1 MMFTY
6 APLDRTKSEIRVLR
20 LQPSE
25 DADSP
30 LEGSL
35 EHISL
40 NIDSDYEAISYTWG
54 DNVKTNR
61 ISFGGVDF
69 AITSNL
75 AAALRVLR
83 RKESDRSLWVDAICI
98 NQDDI
103 PERSQE
109 VLRMLSIYQHASK
122 VVVWLGEASED
133 SSSAII
139 YLRNLAATQKIREN
153 FSLPRKAVILF
164 FKTLS
169 KALSILAASV
179 EAVEARP
186 LGTVWVVAYLTNW
199 IPHVRFLTPLIIRPF
214 TYWKVLQ
221 LLMRAVQVYLLKA
234 PRITDKFLYPPSD
247 AALKGLTNFFSRPW
261 FYRVWIIQEI
271 AGAKDAIVVCG
282 RDWLSWTEFC
292 DACDEIYDMVAKTST
307 KNPFIDTGFNGTS
320 PIRGL
325 GRRRALGAPE
335 ADWSLMK
342 LLVLFHC
349 YRATDAHDK
358 VYALLGLAKEI
369 RANYDMTSH
378 TMILPDYND
387 TLPVTFTAVVW
398 FMVMNTSQLDILRC
412 CEGAWRMKGLPTWV
426 PDWTVIVPRGFNVP
440 KTETKPYA
448 LDSDP
453 SPSTPIARFNDD
465 LTTMTVR
472 GFLIGHFVDDGH
484 VMYSTKDPAGPDQL
498 KKFGINFDWILWF
511 ARHAQSLFIRSGLG
525 SLLLTSIF
533 NVVGYFSP
541 ELKPSLA
548 LYKEMFADLGRQWDE
563 DFSADKAKPKEGRE
577 EALPIS
583 GHNLFHNM
591 VPGQEEE
598 EFANQSFTWE
608 HTLEEVKLRP
618 PQCHTYSPQARKGD
632 LICLLIGAGEPYL
645 LREVEGTGDF
655 LLVGAARVGPFVKY
669 IWRDCEREYAE
680 GKLELKDFVLR

>member
-1 MMFTY
+1 MFTY
-6 APLDRTKSEIRVLR
+6 APLDRTRSEIRVLR
-20 LQPSE
+20 LQPAE

-40 NIDSDYEAISYTWG
+40 DVDSDYEAISYTWG

-69 AITSNL
+69 AITKNL

-83 RKESDRSLWVDAICI
+83 RKESDRCLWIDAICI

-133 SSSAII
+133 SSSTIT
-139 YLRNLAATQKIREN
+139 YLRNLAATQKIRETI
-153 FSLPRKAVILF
+153 SLPRKAAISF

-169 KALSILAASV
+169 NACFVLAASL

-186 LGTVWVVAYLTNW
+186 LGTAWVVAYLTNW

-221 LLMRAVQVYLLKA
+221 LLMSAVQVYRLKA
-234 PRITDKFLYPPSD
+234 TRVTDKSYLPSD
-247 AALKGLTNFFSRPW
+247 AASRGLTNFFSRPW

-271 AGAKDAIVVCG
+271 ASAKDAIVICG

-307 KNPFIDTGFNGTS
+307 KNPFMDTGFSGTS
-320 PIRGL
+320 PIRRL

-335 ADWSLMK
+335 ADWSLME
-342 LLVLFHC
+342 LLALFHS
-349 YRATDAHDK
+349 YHATDAHDK

-369 RANYDMTSH
+369 RANYDMTRPR
-378 TMILPDYND
+378 ILPDYND

-398 FMVMNTSQLDILRC
+398 FMVMNTSRLDILRC

-426 PDWTVIVPRGFNVP
+426 PDWTVIVTRDFNVP
-440 KTETKPYA
+440 KTQTKPYA

-472 GFLIGHFVDDGH
+472 GFLIGHFVDDGY
-484 VMYSTKDPAGPDQL
+484 VTYSTQDPAGPDQV
-498 KKFGINFDWILWF
+498 KKKIGVNFDWILWF
-511 ARHAQSLFIRSGLG
+511 SGHAQSLLVRSGLG
-525 SLLLTSIF
+525 SLLLTSTF
-533 NVVGYFSP
+533 AVFGYFYP
-541 ELKPSLA
+541 QAKPLLA

-563 DFSADKAKPKEGRE
+563 EFSANKAKPTKSRE
-577 EALPIS
+577 ATLPIS
-583 GHNLFHNM
+583 GHNIFHNM
-591 VPGQEEE
+591 VLGQEEE
-598 EFANQSFTWE
+598 EFANRSFEWE
-608 HTLEEVKLRP
+608 QTLEEVKLRP
-618 PQCHTYSPQARKGD
+618 KQCHTYSPQARKGD